1 MGYKTEGSC
10 PSQGPTRSF
19 SALYPAS
26 QVPFCMQS
34 HSLSVDQTYSLCNT
48 STHSFQTDGA
58 KALNRLPGVP
68 LQATESLSPHWENK
82 REVLHTIVLLYGAA
96 LPTSHQ
102 RCPLPLATT
111 APGTTCSGLR
121 VCTPHHISVLFT
133 AGPQPLYTPVGSV
146 TSANCNCLNKNQTLP
161 LNFVFSF
168 SGQFSWLGRPPAC
181 CEWGRHWPCLLPSSP
196 SWLLQKDLAPPH
208 PEPG

>member
-1 MGYKTEGSC
+1 MRLCIKLK
-10 PSQGPTRSF
+10 GPALAKGLHVHFLLCTQPLKCF
-19 SALYPAS
+19 S
-26 QVPFCMQS
+26 CMQS
-34 HSLSVDQTYSLCNT
+34 HSLSVDQTYLLCNT

-58 KALNRLPGVP
+58 KALNHLPSVSV
-68 LQATESLSPHWENK
+68 QATESLSPRWENK

-133 AGPQPLYTPVGSV
+133 AGPQPLYTPVGSI
-146 TSANCNCLNKNQTLP
+146 TSANCNCLNKNQTLL

-168 SGQFSWLGRPPAC
+168 SGQFS
-181 CEWGRHWPCLLPSSP
+181 
-196 SWLLQKDLAPPH
+196 
-208 PEPG
+208 